1 MSITS
6 PDAPPPRAR
15 DRIRETARDLFYR
28 LGIRAVGVEEIVTR
42 AGVTKPSLYRSFH
55 SKDDLAVAY
64 LQDYDARFWA
74 KFDEAVDAHPG
85 DPRKQIVEFLARLGE
100 RARLP
105 DYRGCG
111 LTNAAVEYPEPEH
124 PARKVAEANKA
135 ALRAKLREMATEM
148 GAGDPAILGDGLL
161 LLIEGSYV
169 TSQLFHGDGPAVA
182 AAECA
187 ERLIAASIAR

>member
-6 PDAPPPRAR
+6 PDVKLPKAK

-64 LQDYDARFWA
+64 LRDYDAYFWT
-74 KFDEAVDAHPG
+74 KFNEAVEARPG
-85 DPRKQIVEFLARLGE
+85 DPRGQIIEFLTRLGE
-100 RARLP
+100 RAQLP
-105 DYRGCG
+105 AYRGCG
-111 LTNAAVEYPEPEH
+111 LSNAAVGYPEPDH

-135 ALRAKLREMATEM
+135 ALRAKLRDMAAQM
-148 GAGDPAILGDGLL
+148 GARDAATLGDGLL

-169 TSQLFHGDGPAVA
+169 TSQLFHGNGPALA
-182 AAECA
+182 AAQCA
-187 ERLIAASIAR
+187 DRLIETSIAR